1 MNCLRSNRRLNTV
14 VPAPDYKA
22 LLKKYSNF
30 SQHNLENFF
39 QLYEGFCNDKGYF
52 VHHEFLELPELS
64 FSPILKAAVEREFEN
79 LVTEPP
85 SSLKVQVGIGFDCF
99 VGILQKFLKEESSE
113 SKLEYLYSLMKSP
126 QAALLQE
133 EDFIRFQMFLNHSS
147 YPAPYIASVYAS
159 MWKKCLS
166 VSGNGNGM
174 TLEAFS
180 KCVSQFDLK
189 SGMTINF

>member
-1 MNCLRSNRRLNTV
+1 
-14 VPAPDYKA
+14 
-22 LLKKYSNF
+22 
-30 SQHNLENFF
+30 
-39 QLYEGFCNDKGYF
+39 
-52 VHHEFLELPELS
+52 
-64 FSPILKAAVEREFEN
+64 
-79 LVTEPP
+79 
-85 SSLKVQVGIGFDCF
+85 
-99 VGILQKFLKEESSE
+99 
-113 SKLEYLYSLMKSP
+113 MKSP

-189 SGMTINF
+189 SGMTINFWGRYCYRLQCMYACMYVCMNLRVSLLQVPLRSRYSIHVTLLLLQTKEFHNPILEMMTFLDGSYDHNKIIWFLNFLLFFV